1 MLHSA
6 WLTVVLVIPAADGAK
21 KDAYPRAD
29 LLMEPAELAKPEVL
43 KKFRILDARPKEEYE
58 AGHLPGAV
66 WVDHAAWSKG
76 FAADSDK
83 RQWEGRLRALGI
95 ALDNKVVVYDDSLSK
110 DAARIWWIARYAGAK
125 DVRLLNGGWKGWVA
139 AGNEVSTKAP
149 IIVKVEG
156 GPRVV
161 SNPKQRLATK
171 EDVLHELDRRN
182 GAYIVDARSTG
193 EYCGTTKTAK
203 RNGSIPG
210 ANHLEW
216 SDLLDKKTHRFKS
229 AAELRKLFRE
239 ARIELTVPCI
249 TYCQSGG
256 RASVMAFALELM
268 GARDVR
274 NYYGSWAEWGNAEDT
289 PVVQPNEKSKTE
301 PPK

>member
-1 MLHSA
+1 LYSTC
-6 WLTVVLVIPAADGAK
+6 LTLVLAIPAADGAK
-21 KDAYPRAD
+21 RDAYPRAE

-58 AGHLPGAV
+58 AGHVPGAV

-83 RQWEGRLRALGI
+83 RKWEGRFHALGI
-95 ALDNKVVVYDDSLSK
+95 ALHDKVVVYDDSLGK

-139 AGNEVSTKAP
+139 AGHEVSTKAP
-149 IIVKVEG
+149 IILKVEG
-156 GPRVV
+156 GPRVAR
-161 SNPKQRLATK
+161 NPKQRLATK
-171 EDVLHELDRRN
+171 EDVLNDLDKRN
-182 GAYIVDARSTG
+182 ESQIVDARSTG
-193 EYCGTTKTAK
+193 EYCGTAKTAK

-210 ANHLEW
+210 AKHLEW

-239 ARIELTVPCI
+239 AGIELKHPII

-268 GARDVR
+268 GANDVR
-274 NYYGSWAEWGNAEDT
+274 NYYRSWAEWGNAEDT
-289 PVVQPNEKSKTE
+289 PVDRPEEKSKTE